1 MAKFCQIFRSF
12 WGQWSFEK
20 NAFDIYWP
28 LARYMVIPKLMIV
41 VHCTKVLLTKP
52 RLMTL
57 FLLPKTDDNLQKR
70 IVGQWRLCL
79 HCLSSEM
86 YSVKLSRIGYA
97 RCGGVGNV
105 FHLRVFLHST
115 LYGTY
120 LLHNKSFLEFS
131 YWAVKS
137 NKSK

>member
-1 MAKFCQIFRSF
+1 
-12 WGQWSFEK
+12 
-20 NAFDIYWP
+20 
-28 LARYMVIPKLMIV
+28 MVIPKLMIV